1 MNDRNEHDD
10 IVLSPREMLALRR
23 IEAELGGDRRLV
35 RRMGL
40 TRSPRPRRRLALT
53 VAILTCASL
62 FLAVMGIR
70 TSDPVFIWSFAA
82 LWPFT
87 VLQAFRLLCR
97 MSSTGARITSWL

>member
-40 TRSPRPRRRLALT
+40 TRPRRWPALT

-70 TSDPVFIWSFAA
+70 TSDPVFLWSFAA

>member
-10 IVLSPREMLALRR
+10 NVLSPHEKLALRH
-23 IEAELGGDRRLV
+23 IEAQLSGDRRLV

-40 TRSPRPRRRLALT
+40 TRPPRARRWLALT
-53 VAILTCASL
+53 VAVLTCASL
-62 FLAVMGIR
+62 FFAVMGIR
-70 TSDPVFIWSFAA
+70 TSDPQFIWSFAA

-97 MSSTGARITSWL
+97 MSSTGGRITSWL